1 MMSSTERFVV
11 VAGACL
17 LVLNVLL
24 FGLCL
29 ALVLDSQ
36 ANRNENAQFL
46 ALTYRLLEKQE
57 ATTVPGTTT
66 ASSTVPRAAHTTQA
80 EARRPSSE
88 KQVAVGDTTTGAW
101 SEEVDTDGMESGA
114 VMVTAP
120 GVNDTI
126 AGLKETIAVLRN
138 QIDALE
144 ERLNRLTAS
153 TEASAPT
160 ESLERRR

>member
-1 MMSSTERFVV
+1 MSSTERFVV

-36 ANRNENAQFL
+36 AIRNENAQFL
-46 ALTYRLLEKQE
+46 ALTYRMLEKQE
-57 ATTVPGTTT
+57 ATTVPSTS
-66 ASSTVPRAAHTTQA
+66 ASSTVPRAAHTTLA
-80 EARRPSSE
+80 EARPSSE

-101 SEEVDTDGMESGA
+101 SEELDTDGTESGA

-120 GVNDTI
+120 GVDHTI
-126 AGLKETIAVLRN
+126 EGLKETIADLKR
-138 QIDALE
+138 QIDDLE
-144 ERLNRLTAS
+144 ERLNRMTGLTAS

-160 ESLERRR
+160 ESSERRR